1 MRGSHKDGSWA
12 QIFLFMTFFSKSAI
26 YFLRQIVDKL
36 SSFIALIC
44 FLIAATIGQ
53 FPAAN

>member
-1 MRGSHKDGSWA
+1 MRGSHKDGSSA